1 MEGFL
6 ILRDRII
13 AMKDRQSI
21 EEIQKYLPLYKNTEQ
36 YTKLLGDIDSLIK

>member
-1 MEGFL
+1 MDGFL

-21 EEIQKYLPLYKNTEQ
+21 EEIQKYLPLYKNSEKYMQ
-36 YTKLLGDIDSLIK
+36 LLGDIDSLIK

>member
-6 ILRDRII
+6 ILRDRIV

-21 EEIQKYLPLYKNTEQ
+21 EEIQKYLPLYKNTEK
-36 YTKLLGDIDSLIK
+36 YTQLLGNIDDLFK